1 MSVAQY
7 GGGVAAATPDVELP
21 RPAAGS
27 LPRVEAR
34 PILTVSDPAKRERDS
49 RLSLALRRAIDEGK
63 EQRSTSA
70 PWLAAVAVAEVQGVD
85 GLKDLIG
92 KQIGPGEWREV
103 RQEDIDTFADL
114 SGDHQWIHV
123 DVERAKQESPFG
135 TTIAHGNLTLSMIDG
150 FRLDLITT
158 TGFKLGVNYG
168 WNKVRFPAPVPAGSR
183 VRAKAEVVS
192 VEEVGGGWWQ
202 VVTRFTVEVEGSEKP
217 CCVADSVGRGLAA

>member
-1 MSVAQY
+1 M
-7 GGGVAAATPDVELP
+7 T
-21 RPAAGS
+21 
-27 LPRVEAR
+27 
-34 PILTVSDPAKRERDS
+34 ITVNG
-49 RLSLALRRAIDEGK
+49 IDEV
-63 EQRSTSA
+63 R
-70 PWLAAVAVAEVQGVD
+70 
-85 GLKDLIG
+85 GLVG
-92 KQIGPGEWREV
+92 QTIGPSEWREV
-103 RQEDIDTFADL
+103 TQKDIDTFADL
-114 SGDHQWIHV
+114 SGDDQWIHV
-123 DVERAKQESPFG
+123 DVERAKTESPFG

-217 CCVADSVGRGLAA
+217 CCVADSVGRALAA